1 MRSVGGRRH
10 TVAWWAA
17 YSYKYCSM
25 GPSCVAELRG
35 DEQSSVVL
43 NGGQLIGGELSGEDL
58 RGGELLSYL

>member
-17 YSYKYCSM
+17 DSYKYCSM

-35 DEQSSVVL
+35 DEQSGV
-43 NGGQLIGGELSGEDL
+43 ELSGGDL
-58 RGGELLSYL
+58 RGGELLLNYGYRY